1 MKKRGIGII
10 APASGLAHFF
20 PNRVNYG
27 KEFLEK
33 NGFLVKFGDNSLK
46 SENYC
51 SAGIQERVHDIN
63 QALNDRDIDL
73 ILASIGGY
81 NSNQL
86 LEYLDYN
93 KIKEC
98 KKIFCGYSDIT
109 CLILAIYSKTK
120 NIVLYGPTFLAE
132 MCEYPQPF
140 DYTWNYF
147 LKAINMEKIS
157 YVQPTYEVTEY
168 VDWNIQEKK
177 FIERKKEVNKYE
189 WKILKKGSATS
200 TIIGGNLSSILTIIG
215 TEYLPTDIF
224 KNKILF
230 LEDVD
235 ISIAEFDSFMQGMKL
250 RGIFEKISGLI
261 IGKFN
266 ENENNEKIFNFLEN
280 FFVDYN
286 IPIIYNVDLGH
297 TNPKITIPIGATAM
311 LECDTDIKFNIIDY
325 KGEKNE

>member
-1 MKKRGIGII
+1 MRKGIEVIS
-10 APASGLAHFF
+10 PASGLAHFF

-27 KEFLEK
+27 TEFLKK
-33 NGFLVKFGDNSLK
+33 NNFFVKFSDNSLK
-46 SENYC
+46 SESYY
-51 SAGIQERVHDIN
+51 SAGIQERVNDIN
-63 QALNDRDIDL
+63 QALSDNDID
-73 ILASIGGY
+73 IIMASIGGY

-93 KIKEC
+93 KIQKS
-98 KKIFCGYSDIT
+98 KKMFCGYSDIT

-132 MCEYPQPF
+132 ICEYPQPL

-147 LKAINMEKIS
+147 LKAINKEKIN
-157 YVQPTYEVTEY
+157 YIQPTYEVTEY
-168 VDWNIQEKK
+168 IDWNIQEKK
-177 FIERKKEVNKYE
+177 FIERKKDVNKYE
-189 WKILKKGSATS
+189 WKILKKGCATS

-235 ISIAEFDSFMQGMKL
+235 ISIAEFDSFMQGLKL
-250 RGIFEKISGLI
+250 RGIFKHISGLI

-266 ENENNEKIFNFLEN
+266 ERENNEKIFDFLKN

-297 TNPKITIPIGATAM
+297 TNPKITIPIGATAK
-311 LECDTDIKFNIIDY
+311 LECDTNITFSIIDY
-325 KGEKNE
+325 KGD